1 MTLQSGKGVLILKW
15 IYCGVMLAAT
25 AVGAW
30 ALRPMIEARS
40 AQRAS
45 ALAVNVYSLPFVSAF
60 KDTPIGAHTSSLGID
75 NFFTQDVLSQAVVA
89 IVERKAPPF
98 AKGADRDAWSRDF
111 ATDLTIGLNDHM
123 GRRYRDSLQRMDV
136 TNQAKGLVL
145 VRVENQGKAPVEDI
159 RVEVAGGQ
167 MFMEGAPA
175 AAKFRSLGTRALR
188 FGAIGPGEKADLFV
202 LTTEDMSPGA
212 GGPRV
217 KVSAKDQTFPV
228 VVHSLDSPARPTPED
243 LRWIA
248 FAVVY
253 LALIFAGLG
262 MKAASLAGM
271 RWVPAVSKAA
281 PSAVAMPILPT
292 PIVQEARPPADPA
305 AWQRR
310 KG

>member
-1 MTLQSGKGVLILKW
+1 MQSGKGVLILKW
-15 IYCGVMLAAT
+15 LYFSVLLAAT
-25 AVGAW
+25 AAGAW
-30 ALRPMIEARS
+30 ALRPALEARS

-75 NFFTQDVLSQAVVA
+75 NFFTQDVLSQAVTA
-89 IVERKAPPF
+89 IVERKAPPL
-98 AKGADRDAWSRDF
+98 AKGADRDAWARDF
-111 ATDLTIGLNDHM
+111 ASDLTVALNDHM

-145 VRVENQGKAPVEDI
+145 VRVENLGKAPVEDI

-167 MFMEGAPA
+167 LFMEGAPA

-188 FGAIGPGEKADLFV
+188 FGVVGPGEKADLFV
-202 LTTEDMSPGA
+202 LTTDDMSPGA

-217 KVSAKDQTFPV
+217 KVSARDQTFPV
-228 VVHSLDSPARPTPED
+228 IVHALNAPERPTRED

-262 MKAASLAGM
+262 IKAFSLAGM
-271 RWVPAVSKAA
+271 RWVPVAKKAVPGAA
-281 PSAVAMPILPT
+281 PAPLSLTPVAPV
-292 PIVQEARPPADPA
+292 VQPPGDPA
-305 AWQRR
+305 AWQRPR
-310 KG
+310 I